1 MASTLI
7 LEASGTLVTD
17 GTEQTLATLVS
28 NSVKTWT
35 LDLGLLANGDEVV
48 ARVYYTVLP
57 AGVERLAWPA
67 VPYQHAQA
75 GPVKQSLP
83 IPAAV
88 SVRFTLQRTAG
99 VDRAIPWRVD
109 S

>member
-1 MASTLI
+1 MASTLV
-7 LEASGTLVTD
+7 LEASGTLTTD
-17 GTEQTLATLVS
+17 GTEQTLATLTS

-35 LDLGLLANGDEVV
+35 VDLGNLQNGDEVV
-48 ARVYYTVLP
+48 ARIYLTTLP
-57 AGVERLAWPA
+57 AGVERLAWPP
-67 VPYQHAQA
+67 VPWRHMQA
-75 GPVKQSLP
+75 GPIKQSLP

-99 VDRAIPWRVD
+99 VDRSIPWRVD